1 MFYMDKLFARFM
13 GQGRRES
20 YPHTVSDDYLE
31 YQIWD
36 TAQALASSLTAALS
50 VEAVLRGAGVGNET
64 ATPLAA
70 SLTWLV
76 KDGLGMI
83 GRIAFTYCK
92 GGPKWKKENML
103 ESEAWENCEMAL
115 NDGRNWKQW

>member
-1 MFYMDKLFARFM
+1 MLT
-13 GQGRRES
+13 GS

-92 GGPKWKKENML
+92 GKMLKFLPYSSKWKKENML